1 MFILLLDNC
10 LELYYVLWIFNHVYY
25 YFVSTDMELSII
37 FFPLNLQINEEVN
50 IKKNLPF
57 RLKFGGFYY

>member
-10 LELYYVLWIFNHVYY
+10 LELYVLWIFHHVYY

-37 FFPLNLQINEEVN
+37 FFPLHLQINEEVS
-50 IKKNLPF
+50 I
-57 RLKFGGFYY
+57 

>member
-37 FFPLNLQINEEVN
+37 FFPLNLQINEEVS
-50 IKKNLPF
+50 I
-57 RLKFGGFYY
+57 